1 MSGLKI
7 RIYKTPIAKIVLLG
21 DAAVGKT
28 TLRNIYLGKGFKTVY
43 MPTIGADVGTRKIQI
58 GGKTFEFQIW
68 DLAGQPHFTAVR
80 TLYYG
85 GTSGAILMYDVSRP
99 DTLSN
104 LKSWIRELYSH
115 SNKKIV
121 ALSVIGNK
129 TDLRKSE
136 KNTITTQE
144 GLEFVEGLI
153 EERGSTTWINFLET
167 SLKEN
172 PNADEVFQT
181 FGEAVFERQT

>member
-1 MSGLKI
+1 MSKLRIK
-7 RIYKTPIAKIVLLG
+7 IYKTPIAKIVLLG

-28 TLRNIYLGKGFKTVY
+28 TLRNIYLGKGFQTIY
-43 MPTIGADVGTRKIQI
+43 MPTIGADVGTKKIKI

-85 GTSGAILMYDVSRP
+85 GTTGAILMYDVSRP
-99 DTLSN
+99 QTFAN
-104 LKSWIRELYSH
+104 LKNWTRELYNH
-115 SNKKIV
+115 SNMEIV
-121 ALSVIGNK
+121 ALSVVGNK
-129 TDLRKSE
+129 TDLRNEHTNS
-136 KNTITTQE
+136 ITTQQ

-153 EERGSTTWINFLET
+153 GERGSTTWINFLET

-172 PNADEVFQT
+172 PNADVVFQT
-181 FGEAVFERQT
+181 FGEVVFKDKK